1 MTKRMPKSR
10 QAINDAFM
18 RLMSEKEFERITIN
32 QIAAEA
38 NVNRGTVY
46 LHFDDKY
53 DLREQ
58 CIAAEINQLL
68 RHCMSGDDLAYLPS
82 KTALL
87 HTFEYLEQHASFY
100 SIMLKSKGSMV
111 FRNQMETMFRKSLM
125 EHLDSINLDQDRNR
139 DITVQ
144 FLISA
149 SVGVLE
155 WWIIR
160 SMPYPPSVMVEQFW
174 NLLNPV
180 VEGHEHRS
188 IGSR

>member
-1 MTKRMPKSR
+1 
-10 QAINDAFM
+10 
-18 RLMSEKEFERITIN
+18 
-32 QIAAEA
+32 
-38 NVNRGTVY
+38 
-46 LHFDDKY
+46 
-53 DLREQ
+53 
-58 CIAAEINQLL
+58 
-68 RHCMSGDDLAYLPS
+68 
-82 KTALL
+82 
-87 HTFEYLEQHASFY
+87 
-100 SIMLKSKGSMV
+100 MV

-125 EHLDSINLDQDRNR
+125 EHLDSINLDQDRNK

-174 NLLNPV
+174 NLLNRV

>member
-1 MTKRMPKSR
+1 M
-10 QAINDAFM
+10 
-18 RLMSEKEFERITIN
+18 
-32 QIAAEA
+32 
-38 NVNRGTVY
+38 Y

-68 RHCMSGDDLAYLPS
+68 RHCMSGGDLVHLPS

-100 SIMLKSKGSMV
+100 SIMLKSKGGMV

-125 EHLDSINLDQDRNR
+125 EHLNSINLDQDRNR
-139 DITVQ
+139 DIIVQ

-174 NLLNPV
+174 NV
-180 VEGHEHRS
+180 DEGHEYRS